1 MKKNFISS
9 IALLAFSFCLYGQDG
24 AQFKRTPYKLKVAV
38 DKKSFYEED
47 LKETAFVLP
56 DKTVQLYPGETIY
69 IEVEQENG
77 VIKNMTAV
85 KEIKNPAITLT
96 ISFTQTAA
104 KKVHEMMMLKIDN
117 PFSSPLIYKASI
129 FLFNQKKWVSTN
141 VYPVM
146 EGLSA
151 YETWPDIITSI
162 GLNSW
167 AFQNK

>member
-1 MKKNFISS
+1 MKKNFIFS
-9 IALLAFSFCLYGQDG
+9 IALLAFSFCLYGQDST
-24 AQFKRTPYKLKVAV
+24 QLKRTPYKLIAAV

-96 ISFTQTAA
+96 ISFTQTAT
-104 KKVHEMMMLKIDN
+104 KKVHEMMMLKINN
-117 PFSSPLIYKASI
+117 PFSSSLIYKASI
-129 FLFNQKKWVSTN
+129 FLFKQKRWVNTN

-146 EGLSA
+146 AGLSA

-162 GLNSW
+162 GLSNW
-167 AFQNK
+167 AFQTK

>member
-1 MKKNFISS
+1 MKKNFIFS
-9 IALLAFSFCLYGQDG
+9 IALLVFSFCLYGQDG
-24 AQFKRTPYKLKVAV
+24 APLKRTPYKLKVAV

-47 LKETAFVLP
+47 LKEAAFVLP

-104 KKVHEMMMLKIDN
+104 KKVHEMMMLKISN
-117 PFSSPLIYKASI
+117 PFSSSLIYKASI
-129 FLFNQKKWVSTN
+129 FLFKQKRWVNTN

-146 EGLSA
+146 AGLSA

-162 GLNSW
+162 GLSSW
-167 AFQNK
+167 TFETK